1 MRELTADEKTFLEE
15 LLVNVKEVEKLVW
28 DDTKTDNVKSM
39 ILQIGCKANRKL
51 DASESHERV
60 QIKIARHAK
69 ARGDAPSPRS
79 QPSLFL
85 TSMYGI
91 AGSGANMC
99 EGRNKASG
107 GVTTT
112 RRVPRSKLQGQFG
125 S

>member
-39 ILQIGCKANRKL
+39 ILQIGCEANGKR

-112 RRVPRSKLQGQFG
+112 RRVPHSKLQGQFG